1 MESVPVTPKKTLSL
15 LDVAGLDTADWHVI
29 YMNRAQ
35 DYWWAHHLKDGFQ
48 HVWLAKPVQYGPLL
62 SDQMWLRIDP
72 CLPFIHADVFFHAE
86 APWVHD
92 HSMTVQRVT
101 CARPATVREW
111 FALGPPSCVEIAKA
125 FLGINKFWLR
135 TPWQLYQYI
144 HARGGVI
151 VSR

>member
-1 MESVPVTPKKTLSL
+1 MTPKKSLSL

-35 DYWWAHHLKDGFQ
+35 DYWWAKKLKDGFQ
-48 HVWLAKPVQYGPLL
+48 HVWLAKPVQYGPLV
-62 SDQMWLRIDP
+62 SDRLWLRIDP
-72 CLPFIHADVFFHAE
+72 CLAFVHADVQFHAE
-86 APWVHD
+86 PPWVRD

-101 CARPATVREW
+101 CARPMTVRDW
-111 FALGPPSCVEIAKA
+111 FAIGPPSCVEHVKA
-125 FLGINKFWLR
+125 FLGFRSLWVR

-144 HARGGVI
+144 QKRGGVI